1 MIAAL
6 VKRECAVYTRALYM
20 RVLLQAAF
28 SATRGGV
35 TQPAS
40 DKARFATYVDV
51 LASHDAQ
58 HRSFM
63 DLCSKKRIAEGK

>member
-1 MIAAL
+1 
-6 VKRECAVYTRALYM
+6 M

-35 TQPAS
+35 TQPAF

-58 HRSFM
+58 HQSFM